1 MKTFYFTVQDGD
13 VVLPKLQEESR
24 KLYLASMEG
33 KQGVETLKLWR
44 PQKSH
49 NQVKAIFGL
58 ALKTIKREFDDR
70 GWDTSFLFQC
80 PNPTGLGVT
89 ADLLK
94 MYLYTACPIFNDSG
108 KAITLSDEDCTTDK
122 AAKFFGD
129 IQAWAASQWSINI
142 SDPDPGWAE
151 KKERQ

>member
-1 MKTFYFTVQDGD
+1 MKTFYFTVQGGD

-58 ALKTIKREFDDR
+58 ALGTIKREFDDR
-70 GWDTSFLFQC
+70 GWGTSLLLRTEL
-80 PNPTGLGVT
+80 PTGVAVSTWLV
-89 ADLLK
+89 K
-94 MYLYTACPIFNDSG
+94 EYLYAVCPIFDDHGN
-108 KAITLSDEDCTTDK
+108 AITLSHKDCTTDK
-122 AAKFFGD
+122 AAKFFND
-129 IQAWAASQWSINI
+129 IQAWAASQWQIYI
-142 SDPDPGWAE
+142 QDPDPGWAE